1 MSLLSRSLPVFT
13 SLAISLVAAP
23 SHAGSSRTITSGLGC
38 VQAYGQAEAKTSYGD
53 DGGLYNDAPDWYR
66 TAVCPLPHNT
76 PLYFNSVATVDVL
89 DLSYDLDASCRL
101 VMRTP
106 TWTTWGAAAVTNGSN
121 GATQRLS
128 LTHDAGSYV
137 TANVHLLCYLPPVY
151 QGNRSGLIGFDATVK
166 SLF

>member
-53 DGGLYNDAPDWYR
+53 DGGFYNDAPDWYR
-66 TAVCPLPHNT
+66 TAVCPLPHT
-76 PLYFNSVATVDVL
+76 TSLYLNSTATVDVF
-89 DLSYDLDASCRL
+89 DRSYDFDASCRL
-101 VMRTP
+101 VMRSA
-106 TWTTWGAAAVTNGSN
+106 TWTTWGAAAVTSGSN
-121 GATQRLS
+121 AAAQRLTM
-128 LTHDAGSYV
+128 THAAGEHLI
-137 TANVHLLCYLPPVY
+137 ANVHLLCYLPPVY
-151 QGNRSGLIGFDATVK
+151 QGNRSGLIGFDAAVK